1 MTIDDKPRLLL
12 VHGAWVGPWEFDP
25 LVAVLRDRGW
35 QVDALALPSVGST
48 TGIAEDAAVITAAV
62 EASVEPVV
70 LVGHSY
76 GGIPVT
82 EAGGHDNV
90 ERIIYVTAFALDKG
104 ESASG
109 SMGGSLPEWWG
120 IAGGQVTM
128 GRSREERV
136 AMIAA
141 DLPPE
146 AAPVAEQLADLFR
159 PQSLRALTESV
170 TRVAWREKPTTYVLT
185 ERDSVLPPA
194 FQEFLATRS
203 TADIVR
209 IPHGH
214 APFQEDPAGF
224 ADVLERVTLTA
235 SANDGIRRMT
245 TTVTGTPSPSTA
257 TFVPGK
263 LFIGGEWADASDGA
277 RADILNPATGD
288 RLTDVAA
295 ATISDVDA
303 AVTAAREAFDSCVW
317 SGLSS
322 RERARILQ
330 RAYELMRDRTEELA
344 QAESAN
350 VGKPITFARLVDVNN
365 AAELYE
371 YYASLG
377 HHLDGSV
384 RETTGNTHA
393 YVKREP
399 LGVVA
404 AITPFNFPLILSS
417 SKIAP
422 ALIAG
427 NTVVHKPA
435 SDTPLSALIMA
446 EILTEAGVPA
456 GVFNVITGSGSTVGD
471 YLVSHPGVDKVAFT
485 GSTAI
490 GAHAAALAAQALKP
504 FTAELGGNAAN
515 IVFADADLDQAIRTV
530 ISAFVFNTGQFCMA
544 GPRLLVERPIYET
557 VLGILETAVP
567 HVPFGDPRDPATV
580 IGPLAS
586 AAQLKKVADIVGRAR
601 VAGATVVTGGS
612 TVDLDGGF
620 YYQPTVLAD
629 LPDDAEAVVEEI
641 FGPVLTVQP
650 FDTEDEA
657 VALAN
662 ATAYGLASGV
672 QTSDL
677 AKAHR
682 VAAKLQAG
690 ITWVNGWA
698 LLDPSVPFGGVKASG
713 WGREG
718 GAEAMES
725 YQRAHSIV
733 FNLEQGAHQ

>member
-1 MTIDDKPRLLL
+1 MTM
-12 VHGAWVGPWEFDP
+12 
-25 LVAVLRDRGW
+25 RD
-35 QVDALALPSVGST
+35 T
-48 TGIAEDAAVITAAV
+48 T
-62 EASVEPVV
+62 
-70 LVGHSY
+70 
-76 GGIPVT
+76 
-82 EAGGHDNV
+82 
-90 ERIIYVTAFALDKG
+90 R
-104 ESASG
+104 
-109 SMGGSLPEWWG
+109 
-120 IAGGQVTM
+120 
-128 GRSREERV
+128 
-136 AMIAA
+136 
-141 DLPPE
+141 
-146 AAPVAEQLADLFR
+146 
-159 PQSLRALTESV
+159 
-170 TRVAWREKPTTYVLT
+170 
-185 ERDSVLPPA
+185 RD
-194 FQEFLATRS
+194 
-203 TADIVR
+203 
-209 IPHGH
+209 
-214 APFQEDPAGF
+214 
-224 ADVLERVTLTA
+224 
-235 SANDGIRRMT
+235 
-245 TTVTGTPSPSTA
+245 TA
-257 TFVPGK
+257 TARPGR
-263 LFIGGEWADASDGA
+263 LFIGGEWVDASDGA
-277 RADILNPATGD
+277 RTDILNPATGGK
-288 RLTDVAA
+288 LTDVAA
-295 ATISDVDA
+295 ATTSDVDA
-303 AVTAAREAFDSCVW
+303 AVAAARAAFDSGIW

-330 RAYELMRDRTEELA
+330 RAYELMRERSEELA

-456 GVFNVITGSGSTVGD
+456 GVFNVVTGSGSTLGDHLVG
-471 YLVSHPGVDKVAFT
+471 HPDVDKVAFT
-485 GSTAI
+485 GSTEI
-490 GAHAAALAAQALKP
+490 GAHAAALAAKTLKP

-515 IVFADADLDQAIRTV
+515 ILFADADLDQAIHTV
-530 ISAFVFNTGQFCMA
+530 ISAFVFNSGQFCMA

-557 VLGILETAVP
+557 VLGILGEALP
-567 HVPFGDPRDPATV
+567 HVPFGDPQNPETV

-586 AAQLKKVADIVGRAR
+586 ATQLRKVASIVERAKA
-601 VAGATVVTGGS
+601 AGATVVAGGEAAHR
-612 TVDLDGGF
+612 DGF

-629 LPDDAEAVVEEI
+629 LPDDAEAVAEEV

-650 FDTEDEA
+650 FDTEEEA
-657 VALAN
+657 IALAN
-662 ATAYGLASGV
+662 GTAYGLASGI

-690 ITWVNGWA
+690 ITWINGWA
-698 LLDPSVPFGGVKASG
+698 MLDPSVPFGGVKASG

-718 GAEAMES
+718 GPEAMES

-733 FNLEQGAHQ
+733 FNLEPGTGK